1 MGCFCFHFLLSC
13 VRNRGLSINIETSGL
28 AARNSRLQWLQ
39 AVKST
44 LDAIRGYKFQFMQ
57 VRIRAPQQSRFQ
69 VFLGHLPLKEYSAPH
84 PGNEKCRA
92 EQMSLLD

>member
-13 VRNRGLSINIETSGL
+13 VRNRGLSINIETSRL
-28 AARNSRLQWLQ
+28 AARNSRLQ

-69 VFLGHLPLKEYSAPH
+69 VFVGQLLLKEHSAPH

-92 EQMSLLD
+92 KQMSLLD